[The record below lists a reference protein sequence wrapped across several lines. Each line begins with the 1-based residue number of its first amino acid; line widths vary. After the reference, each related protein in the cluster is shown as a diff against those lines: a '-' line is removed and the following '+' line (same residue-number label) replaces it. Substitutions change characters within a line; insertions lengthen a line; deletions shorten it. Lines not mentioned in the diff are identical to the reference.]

1 MDICH
6 LRGKHLRDIVVAV
19 QMTIEPPLTLYQ
31 HMKKY
36 KVIFKKSSN
45 FETLTN
51 NSVKLDHCNSTHTF
65 IEASDEI
72 CRRINRDCEVGNY
85 PEPQRPQDHRH
96 KTYSPETT
104 YNKRTTCVKYA
115 QHAEIT
121 SDYQKEGHRKLRF
134 QALNRNGEYT
144 NAPVHSTKVSKS
156 CSPKDPVDDEDL
168 IQKQS
173 SVLQKKRE
181 RYHSQRRKNPIQPSN
196 EILAR
201 TNNPRAIGTKCS
213 AQSNQEHPLGRSI
226 LFSLKCVVKF

>member
-1 MDICH
+1 M
-6 LRGKHLRDIVVAV
+6 
-19 QMTIEPPLTLYQ
+19 
-31 HMKKY
+31 
-36 KVIFKKSSN
+36 
-45 FETLTN
+45 
-51 NSVKLDHCNSTHTF
+51 F

-144 NAPVHSTKVSKS
+144 NAPVHNTKVSKS

-168 IQKQS
+168 TQKQS

-196 EILAR
+196 ESLIT
-201 TNNPRAIGTKCS
+201 TNTQRAIGTTRS
-213 AQSNQEHPLGRSI
+213 AQSNQEHPLGRLI
-226 LFSLKCVVKF
+226 LCH